1 MRYSDTQRESTSL
14 HKLRLDKVV
23 ASLLASGAERVL
35 DLGCGP
41 GELLARLVTEP
52 QFKHIVGM
60 DRSPETLG
68 AARQLLG
75 MATNGPVDA
84 RICLWQASF
93 TNCVEEFVGFD
104 AAVLLETIE
113 HVEPSRLSAVEQAVF
128 AGYQPQVV
136 LLTTPNFEY
145 NELHG
150 LRPGALRH
158 RDHRFEWNRAKFQSW
173 SEGVAR
179 RNSYQV
185 IFDAIGPVDAR
196 LGSSTQM
203 ATFSRQTR

>member
-23 ASLLASGAERVL
+23 ATLLGSGAETVL

-41 GELLARLVTEP
+41 GELLVRLASEP
-52 QFKHIVGM
+52 QFKRIVGM
-60 DRSPETLG
+60 DTSLETLG
-68 AARQLLG
+68 AARQRLG
-75 MATNGPVDA
+75 LVSDGSSAS

-93 TNCVEEFVGFD
+93 TSCVAEFAGFD

-113 HVEPSRLSAVEQAVF
+113 HVEPSRLSAVEHAVF
-128 AGYQPQVV
+128 TEYHPRLV

-145 NELHG
+145 NQLHG

-158 RDHRFEWNRAKFQSW
+158 RDHRFEWTRAKFQSW

-179 RNSYQV
+179 RNGYQV
-185 IFDAIGPVDAR
+185 VFDAIGPVDAR
-196 LGSSTQM
+196 RGSSTQM
-203 ATFSRQTR
+203 ATFTRE